1 MNGVHDMTP
10 AELVEWERRTSLER
24 EPMEALADPVWRLGS
39 GALYKC
45 LDENGREVFF
55 RPTPE
60 QRLVIWCIVVR
71 GWRRLIIPKAR
82 QLGMSLVLCLISL
95 DGAAFNTGFKA
106 ALVDKTEDDAK
117 KKLREKVGFAFDRL
131 PADVRAAL
139 VVRTNSATCLALG
152 DASDE
157 GAALS
162 TCEADVS
169 FRGGTVE
176 WLHISEWGA
185 IQVKQRARSIEIKN
199 GALPAVERAAN
210 GVCVVETTWEG
221 GLDGEL
227 GPLVQEAQGVPE
239 AQKGPKSWRI
249 LFFPWF
255 SNPLYAQSHG
265 YVDGESAKYFEELAN
280 LGVRLTHSQE
290 LWYAEQRRTKGAR
303 SVRTEYPSLVHEC
316 WETLPEGSIYGPWIE
331 QSRAAGRI
339 LAYEPSLASLVHT
352 FWDLGQ
358 PLNTVC
364 WFVQI
369 TPGEIRVLDVEMEL
383 DITLADRIS
392 RIHARGW
399 PMGLH
404 FLPHDAGV
412 RQTNG
417 RCQADDFREALGAGN
432 VRVVPRV
439 GDVWQGI
446 DSLRALFPRLVFR
459 LPACKRGI
467 EHLSRYSAVRETST
481 GIAKNEPVH
490 DRYSHAADALRQL
503 AQAIDAHLIQGGGS
517 VTGVAEQQHSAPR
530 RAIIG
535 MRGLR

>member
-1 MNGVHDMTP
+1 MNGIYEMTP
-10 AELVEWERRTSLER
+10 AELAEWDRRTASDR
-24 EPMEALADPVWRLGS
+24 DPAEALADPVWRLGS
-39 GALYKC
+39 GVLYRC
-45 LDENGREVFF
+45 LDENGQDVEFW
-55 RPTPE
+55 PTPE
-60 QRLVIWCIVVR
+60 QRLVIWCILVR
-71 GWRRLIIPKAR
+71 GWLRLIIPKAR
-82 QLGMSLVLCLISL
+82 QLGMSLVLCLIGL
-95 DGAAFNTGFKA
+95 DGVVFNEGFKA
-106 ALVDKTEDDAK
+106 ALIDKSEDDAK
-117 KKLREKVGFAFDRL
+117 KKLREKVKFAFERL
-131 PADVRAAL
+131 PADLKRGL
-139 VVRTNSATCLALG
+139 VVKTDSATMLAVGSAG
-152 DASDE
+152 DD
-157 GAALS
+157 AALS
-162 TCEADVS
+162 TYEADVS

-176 WLHISEWGA
+176 WEHISEWGA

-227 GPLVQEAQGVPE
+227 GPLVREAQSVPE
-239 AQKGPKSWRI
+239 EQKGPKSWRI

-265 YVDGESAKYFEELAN
+265 YLDGESETYFAELAKV
-280 LGVRLTHSQE
+280 GVILTHQQK

-339 LAYEPSLASLVHT
+339 LAYEPDLKSLVHT
-352 FWDLGQ
+352 FWDLGH

-364 WFVQI
+364 WFVQV

-383 DITLADRIS
+383 DITLMDRVS

-412 RQTNG
+412 RQTSG
-417 RCQADDFREALGAGN
+417 RCQADDFRDALGAGN
-432 VRVVPRV
+432 VRVVSRV

-459 LPACKRGI
+459 LPACVKGI
-467 EHLSRYSAVRETST
+467 EHLSRYSAVRESST
-481 GIAKNEPVH
+481 GIAQNIPVH

-503 AQAIDAHLIQGGGS
+503 AQAIDSHMIQGGGS
-517 VTGVAEQQHSAPR
+517 VTGAAERQGGPQP

-535 MRGLR
+535 MRGWR